1 VKPRLAALCKEQ
13 CHRAFG
19 QVSAW
24 HEAPGFARSRWTCS
38 RVVIDCR
45 SRRAAPGPFGGLT
58 SLSFGIHWEA
68 KQRRKPASD
77 GEVAGTVA
85 GLIEPRKRVGEALVG
100 GRHPGS
106 GEAVVFDETTV
117 GTGLVRRSGGS
128 RLRSRA
134 ACVRRATE
142 GVRGHIADP
151 TGSRKRCRRWV
162 PSGGLSIAVPAR
174 TERRSAFSQ
183 TSSPKVSA
191 AGNEIAKWPHAVGP
205 KLQDRRQANLYS
217 RSEHAP

>member
-1 VKPRLAALCKEQ
+1 LIAEVDERRP
-13 CHRAFG
+13 
-19 QVSAW
+19 
-24 HEAPGFARSRWTCS
+24 APLGSNLPFLR
-38 RVVIDCR
+38 DPHG
-45 SRRAAPGPFGGLT
+45 RR
-58 SLSFGIHWEA
+58 
-68 KQRRKPASD
+68 KQRRKPARD

-85 GLIEPRKRVGEALVG
+85 GFVGPRKRVGEALVG

-106 GEAVVFDETTV
+106 GEAVVFDETMA

-174 TERRSAFSQ
+174 TERRSAFR
-183 TSSPKVSA
+183 K
-191 AGNEIAKWPHAVGP
+191 HRLP
-205 KLQDRRQANLYS
+205 KLRRRETRPRNG
-217 RSEHAP
+217 RMR